1 MKKVAYVA
9 MVVLLASVLAAPA
22 SATETAP
29 PSQIPFNVP
38 VYTNSTSVTVPG
50 QGANGGFIGACDVQL
65 QCYGVSVA
73 ASESGGNAYVGQAVL
88 HLSGVICIHSSYAP
102 CGATG
107 DPGTGVVITQRDVVT
122 PPASVTPPRVDFS
135 LCTWRGD
142 PRFSPRCVT
151 DDYLIGVSE
160 PIEIGS
166 PQLAGFTAAIPDR
179 VVINTG
185 K

>member
-1 MKKVAYVA
+1 MKKIAYVA
-9 MVVLLASVLAAPA
+9 MVVLLAAVLAAPA
-22 SATETAP
+22 GASENAP
-29 PSQIPFNVP
+29 PSQIPFDVP
-38 VYTNSTSVTVPG
+38 VYTSGTSVTVPSY
-50 QGANGGFIGACDVQL
+50 GANGGFIGACDVQL

-73 ASESGGNAYVGQAVL
+73 ASEAGGGASVGQAVL

-107 DPGTGVVITQRDVVT
+107 DPGTGVVITQRDVVG
-122 PPASVTPPRVDFS
+122 PSASVTPPKVDFS

-151 DDYLIGVSE
+151 DDHLIGTTQ
-160 PIEIGS
+160 PIVVDNPE
-166 PQLAGFTAAIPDR
+166 LTAFTAAIPDSVLIR
-179 VVINTG
+179 TG